1 MILNVFRSKKKFIFV
16 LLTSLLLGIFI
27 FLTNSKPTSSEKN
40 GEITPTV
47 FVHGFKGGPGT
58 FNTMMNRLEQQNV
71 GSKRMVAYVSRQG
84 HVTLSG
90 SLPPSMEPF
99 IQVLFENDR
108 ASLNQQ
114 TTWLQEVFHR
124 LKERHGIQ
132 QINLVGHSMGGL
144 AATNFLLH
152 YQKDQYPAVQKL
164 AVIASPY
171 KGINKEGYF
180 EVHSGPAANDLKPD
194 SDALNSMLSRKEF
207 FPEGVDT
214 LVIAGVIN
222 PSEVES
228 EHWDGLVHASS
239 VKGMKSI
246 VPFGSYE
253 EAIVF
258 GKSATH
264 SGLHEHPEVDQLLGE
279 FLWRQPNE

>member
-1 MILNVFRSKKKFIFV
+1 MFMNVFSNKKKFTLI
-16 LLTSLLLGIFI
+16 LLSSLLLGIFI

-47 FVHGFKGGPGT
+47 FIHGFKGGPGT

-84 HVTLSG
+84 HVTLRG

-108 ASLNQQ
+108 ASLKQQ
-114 TTWLQEVFHR
+114 TVWLQEVIHR
-124 LKERHGIQ
+124 LKKRHGIQ

-152 YQKDQYPAVQKL
+152 YQDGQYPVVQKL

-171 KGINKEGYF
+171 KGIKKEGYF
-180 EVHSGPAANDLKPD
+180 EVHSSPAANDLKPE
-194 SDALNSMLSRKEF
+194 SDALKSMILRREF
-207 FPEGVDT
+207 FPKGVDT

-222 PSEVES
+222 SSEEDS
-228 EHWDGLVHASS
+228 DHWDGLVHASS

-246 VPFGSYE
+246 VPFGSYRE
-253 EAIVF
+253 EIVF
-258 GKSATH
+258 GQSATH
-264 SGLHEHPEVDQLLGE
+264 SGLHEHPEVDRVLGE
-279 FLWRQPNE
+279 FLWEQSNE